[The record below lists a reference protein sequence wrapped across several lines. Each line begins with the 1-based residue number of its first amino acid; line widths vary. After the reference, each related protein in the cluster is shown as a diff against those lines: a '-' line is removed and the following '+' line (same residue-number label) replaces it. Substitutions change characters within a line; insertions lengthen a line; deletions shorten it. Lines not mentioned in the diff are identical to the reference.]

1 MPSLGKAAKTSKQ
14 AAIDQRRIMVARLLL
29 RGLTQREIET
39 AMGQKLLN
47 PDTGKPWSIATVNR
61 DIKEIRAEWRAEY
74 AAVYDDHIAGMLAEI
89 REVRREAWRI
99 PDFDL
104 VLKCCDRECKL
115 LGLDQPD
122 KLIVDWRREAAEVG
136 LDVGNLFEKL
146 VEQFAAVQAGG

>member
-1 MPSLGKAAKTSKQ
+1 M
-14 AAIDQRRIMVARLLL
+14 LL

-61 DIKEIRAEWRAEY
+61 DIKEIRAGWRAEY
-74 AAVYDDHIAGMLAEI
+74 AASYDQHISGMMAEI
-89 REVRREAWRI
+89 REVRREAWRRE
-99 PDFDL
+99 DFDL

-122 KLIVDWRREAAEVG
+122 KLIVDWRREATEAGV
-136 LDVGNLFEKL
+136 DAGNLFEKL
-146 VEQFAAVQAGG
+146 VQQFADVQAGR